1 MALRHLITLSSFFL
15 PTMQITLYKSALCPR
30 CYLAKKYL
38 IEAIANNTNA
48 TVEEIEILT
57 SAKKMWRDGIRMIPS
72 IKIDGDLLS
81 SVYLNREAV
90 VEFINKHSTRQ

>member
-1 MALRHLITLSSFFL
+1 M
-15 PTMQITLYKSALCPR
+15 K
-30 CYLAKKYL
+30 
-38 IEAIANNTNA
+38 NV

-57 SAKKMWRDGIRMIPS
+57 SAKTIWRDGIRMIPS

-90 VEFINKHSTRQ
+90 FDFIDKHSTQQ